1 MRRFRGS
8 ILLFVLL
15 VVSLAPLSVRAD
27 ATPQATP
34 AGSCDF
40 PPISVDLLR
49 EMRDEIAANPPPTPT
64 PEANY
69 SSSRSH
75 LMPFPPPPGEPIDE
89 ATAESIRSFLSDYAE
104 CLRTA
109 PLVSTYGAWTE
120 SLIRRVLGSDPETAD
135 ALIRVAKMET
145 KEPMFV
151 HPEIRNLPLLRAWR
165 IETGHVV
172 AVVQIVDTQNEHQQ
186 YWTML
191 LLPHGDSWRID
202 DIWSLG
208 PRMIADNLSGPI
220 YATPIP
226 SD

>member
-1 MRRFRGS
+1 
-8 ILLFVLL
+8 VLL

-34 AGSCDF
+34 AESCDF

-75 LMPFPPPPGEPIDE
+75 LMPFPPPPGEPIDD
-89 ATAESIRSFLSDYAE
+89 ATVDSIRSFLSDYAE
-104 CLRTA
+104 CLRIGG
-109 PLVSTYGAWTE
+109 LLSIYGAWTE
-120 SLIRRVLGSDPETAD
+120 DQIRRSLGSNPETAD
-135 ALIRVAKMET
+135 AVIRAVKMEAAGT
-145 KEPMFV
+145 QVFV
-151 HPEIRNLPLLRAWR
+151 YPGTELPLLRAWQ

-172 AVVQIVDTQNEHQQ
+172 AVLQIVGAQQ

-208 PRMIADNLSGPI
+208 PRMIGDNLSGPI